1 MNVSFALASLSRNAG
16 GLFDSCR
23 RLAQELH
30 GSPDTRVGVVG
41 LRDDHTDLDA
51 GKWAPLSVS
60 PCLQRGPRVLGWAP
74 GYRTALRHQHPDI
87 VHQHGIWTL
96 GSLETSLF
104 CQSRRVPLVVSVHG
118 MLNPWALAHSKWRKR
133 AAWLAY
139 QNGQLNQA
147 DCIVVNSK
155 GEAQYVRDCKIEK
168 PVAVI
173 PNGVDALHKP
183 EITPAWRD
191 AVDSERRV
199 LLFLGR
205 IHPIKGVFE
214 LVRAWSQFTRS
225 YPDRARNWSL
235 VMTGWDDGGHE
246 AQLRKLVAELGLRA
260 PGFHMT
266 GPLFGT
272 ERDAALTNAHG
283 FILPSHSE
291 GMPMAA
297 LEALSAGNPLL
308 LTDACNLPQAHE
320 QGAGLRLEASVDGI
334 CQGMLRLAALTGEEH
349 AAMSVRA
356 RQLSQDVFAWPR
368 IAADTRRVYSWLLA
382 AGPRPSDLLV

>member
-1 MNVSFALASLSRNAG
+1 MNVSFVLASLSRNAG

-23 RLAQELH
+23 RLAQELNDE
-30 GSPDTRVGVVG
+30 PETRVGVVG
-41 LRDDHTDLDA
+41 LRDEFTDLDA
-51 GKWAPLSVS
+51 PKWAPLAVS
-60 PCLQRGPRVLGWAP
+60 PCRQVGPTVLGWAP
-74 GYRTALRHQHPDI
+74 SYQSALRHQHPDI

-96 GSLETSLF
+96 GSVETSRF
-104 CQSRRVPLVVSVHG
+104 CRSRRVSLVTSVHG
-118 MLNPWALAHSKWRKR
+118 MLNPWALEHSKWKKR
-133 AAWLAY
+133 LAWRAY
-139 QNGQLNQA
+139 QNAHLHQA
-147 DCIVVNSK
+147 DCIFANSK
-155 GEAQYVRDCKIEK
+155 AEAQYVHDSGIEK

-173 PNGVDALHKP
+173 PNGVDELQKP
-183 EITPAWRD
+183 EVAPAWRD
-191 AVDSERRV
+191 AIGSERRV

-214 LVRAWSQFTRS
+214 LVRAWAQFTLS

-246 AQLRKLVAELGLRA
+246 TQLRKLAAELGLRA
-260 PGFHMT
+260 PAFHMT
-266 GPLFGT
+266 GPLFGS

-320 QGAGLRLEASVDGI
+320 SGAGIRLDASIDGI
-334 CQGMLRLAALTGEEH
+334 CEGMVRLAALTQEQH
-349 AAMSVRA
+349 TLMCTRA
-356 RQLSQDVFAWPR
+356 RQLSQEIFAWPR
-368 IAADTRRVYSWLLA
+368 IAADTRRVYSWLLG
-382 AGPRPSDLLV
+382 AGPRPNDLLV